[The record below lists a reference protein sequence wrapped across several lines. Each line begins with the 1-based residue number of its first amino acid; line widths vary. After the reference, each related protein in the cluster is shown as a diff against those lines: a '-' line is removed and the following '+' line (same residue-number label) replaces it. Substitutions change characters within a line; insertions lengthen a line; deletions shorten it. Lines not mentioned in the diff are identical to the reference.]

1 METKPA
7 RIYKTHDPEYYNN
20 YYREYYAVKINCPHC
35 ERPVSRAKLPR
46 HMRMTKACLL
56 LRAQAELKQL
66 KGEPEQ
72 PEKVEVPEAPALD
85 VKWMVC
91 PKVAKKL

>member
-1 METKPA
+1 
-7 RIYKTHDPEYYNN
+7 
-20 YYREYYAVKINCPHC
+20 
-35 ERPVSRAKLPR
+35 
-46 HMRMTKACLL
+46 MRMTKACLL

-72 PEKVEVPEAPALD
+72 PEKVQVPEAPALD

-91 PKVAKKL
+91 PKVAKKLYLFSLKIIIKSFSISISNERCYHFRHL